1 MTSTREHSRSE
12 ARRWNDGVAFFIGAA
27 MLIMV
32 ATIGGFG
39 PKTRHLALEEI
50 SH

>member
-1 MTSTREHSRSE
+1 
-12 ARRWNDGVAFFIGAA
+12 
-27 MLIMV
+27 MLMMV